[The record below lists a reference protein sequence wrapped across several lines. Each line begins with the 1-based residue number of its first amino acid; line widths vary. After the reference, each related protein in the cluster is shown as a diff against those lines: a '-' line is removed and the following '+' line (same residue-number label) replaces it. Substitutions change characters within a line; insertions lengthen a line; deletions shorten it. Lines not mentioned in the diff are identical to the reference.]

1 MASIDELLN
10 MQMQGLMQPRQQPN
24 TFSLLGQALMQA
36 SSPNV
41 TGSTFQRIGMV
52 PGLLAQNMADLRK
65 REIQERQDQLEL
77 LRLQR
82 QFQAEEAERQRAMR
96 FNQRLD
102 QLFAGNPTA
111 RLLAEGGDITQAL
124 RLNNMLPSD
133 PVREFELATA
143 RAGLR
148 DLETK
153 PERERQAKIEGA
165 ERVIANS
172 QRALDVIADFEQ
184 YLVIPRSEDPN
195 FNPGQTI
202 NPKDASIRQQ
212 LTFGGGYTGSA
223 LRLLPPQQIKNALNA
238 LEAVKGQVAKD
249 TIQELRKGTASGSTG
264 LGALNRE
271 ELRLLQE
278 GFGGLEAGSDDEL
291 IFRTITRF
299 KNALLQEIR
308 DNQNAINTLRI

>member
-1 MASIDELLN
+1 MPSLIN
-10 MQMQGLMQPRQQPN
+10 LMRVSVSN
-24 TFSLLGQALMQA
+24 VRKSSCDILERVLYA
-36 SSPNV
+36 SS
-41 TGSTFQRIGMV
+41 
-52 PGLLAQNMADLRK
+52 
-65 REIQERQDQLEL
+65 ERLIN
-77 LRLQR
+77 
-82 QFQAEEAERQRAMR
+82 AAH
-96 FNQRLD
+96 
-102 QLFAGNPTA
+102 G
-111 RLLAEGGDITQAL
+111 
-124 RLNNMLPSD
+124 
-133 PVREFELATA
+133 
-143 RAGLR
+143 
-148 DLETK
+148 TK

-172 QRALDVIADFEQ
+172 LKALDVIADFEQ

-278 GFGGLEAGSDDEL
+278 GFGGLDAGSDDEL
-291 IFRTITRF
+291 IFRTVTRF

>member
-10 MQMQGLMQPRQQPN
+10 MQIQGLMQPRQQPN
-24 TFSLLGQALMQA
+24 AFSLLGQALGQA

-82 QFQAEEAERQRAMR
+82 QFQAEEAERQRSMR

-111 RLLAEGGDITQAL
+111 RLLAESGDITQAL
-124 RLNNMLPSD
+124 RLNNMLPRD
-133 PVREFELATA
+133 PVREFELAEA
-143 RAGLR
+143 EAGLR
-148 DLETK
+148 DLEQK
-153 PERERQAKIEGA
+153 PERERQTKIESA

-184 YLVIPRSEDPN
+184 YLVIPRSEDSN

-202 NPKDASIRQQ
+202 DPKDAGVRQQ
-212 LTFGGGYTGSA
+212 LTFGGGYRGSA
-223 LRLLPPQQIKNALNA
+223 LRLLPPQQVKNALNA

-264 LGALNRE
+264 LGALNAQ

-278 GFGGLEAGSDDEL
+278 GFGGLDAGSDDEL
-291 IFRTITRF
+291 IFRTVTRF
-299 KNALLQEIR
+299 KNALLQEVR